1 MMRTVGQV
9 SGPSWM
15 IVYNIQAATC
25 QARLLDFP
33 SVSVEALVRRDRMV
47 AAAGLAGITLL
58 AWAWLVHVHG
68 MDMGGGM
75 GVFSPSLTFLMW
87 AIMMMGMM
95 VPSAAPM
102 ILVFATINRRR
113 SETGGAA
120 VATGIFVAGY
130 LVAWTAFSALA
141 TAGQWGLERAAAV
154 SPDMLRA
161 TPFVGGL
168 LLIVAG
174 IYQVTPL
181 KRACLARCQS
191 PLGFVLNEWREGA
204 AGAFVMG
211 LRHGAFCVGCCWL
224 LMALLFVAG
233 VMNLFWVATI
243 AAFVLAEKLVPL
255 PVVSWGAGV
264 VLVASGVWLL
274 SRGL

>member
-1 MMRTVGQV
+1 
-9 SGPSWM
+9 
-15 IVYNIQAATC
+15 
-25 QARLLDFP
+25 
-33 SVSVEALVRRDRMV
+33 MV

-58 AWAWLVHVHG
+58 AWAWLVHMHG
-68 MDMGGGM
+68 MDDMGGVM

-87 AIMMMGMM
+87 TIMMMGMM

-174 IYQVTPL
+174 IYQATPL

-243 AAFVLAEKLVPL
+243 AACVLAEKLVPL